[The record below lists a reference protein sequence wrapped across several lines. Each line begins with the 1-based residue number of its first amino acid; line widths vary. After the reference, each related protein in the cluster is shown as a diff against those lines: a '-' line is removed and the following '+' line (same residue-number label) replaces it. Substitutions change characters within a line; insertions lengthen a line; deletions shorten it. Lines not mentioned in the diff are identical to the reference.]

1 MKQKQRLVPRDV
13 RAGEY
18 LCSKCGKD
26 LMVPSQD
33 GNVPANGIVIGAEII
48 ESGIEERDEATKAGL
63 ELQFG
68 QYEVGHYL
76 FCMECALKALG
87 RESLP
92 F

>member
-1 MKQKQRLVPRDV
+1 MRNQSLTPRDV
-13 RAGEY
+13 REGEY
-18 LCSKCGKD
+18 LCSKCDKD

-33 GNVPANGIVIGAEII
+33 GNVPAPGIVIGVEVL
-48 ESGIEERDEATKAGL
+48 ESGIEERDEATRLAL

-68 QYEVGHYL
+68 KYAVGHYL
-76 FCMECALKALG
+76 FCMECALKALA